1 MQLKRLAPGQFSLNG
16 IVNFDNAVEVESEGR
31 KLLEKDISAGGVLK
45 VSLRNLLKGDSSTL
59 SVCLSWIRLAQ
70 EKDGHLCLSDIPE
83 ELAALAKV
91 CGVAPILQENSCPQA
106 S

>member
-1 MQLKRLAPGQFSLNG
+1 MQLERLAPGQFSLNG

-31 KLLEKDISAGGVLK
+31 KLLEEDIVPGSVLR
-45 VSLRNLLKGDSSTL
+45 VSLGQLLKGDSSTL

-70 EKDGHLCLSDIPE
+70 SKRGHLCLSDMPG
-83 ELAALAKV
+83 ELDALARV
-91 CGVAPILQENSCPQA
+91 CGIAPILRQNTCPA

>member
-1 MQLKRLAPGQFSLNG
+1 MQLERLAPGQFSLNG

-31 KLLEKDISAGGVLK
+31 KLLEEDVAPGGVLR
-45 VSLRNLLKGDSSTL
+45 VSLGQLRKGDSSTL

-70 EKDGHLCLSDIPE
+70 SQGGHLCLSDIPE

-91 CGVAPILQENSCPQA
+91 CGIASILQESTCP
-106 S
+106 SGS

>member
-1 MQLKRLAPGQFSLNG
+1 MQLERLAPGQFSLNG

-31 KLLEKDISAGGVLK
+31 KLLEKDIGSGGVLR
-45 VSLRNLLKGDSSTL
+45 VSLANLLKGDSSTL

-70 EKDGHLCLSDIPE
+70 EKGGHLCLSDMPE
-83 ELAALAKV
+83 ELAALARV
-91 CGVAPILQENSCPQA
+91 CGVEPILQESTC